1 MDNIKNEFDE
11 VVKKLIDLKVLIPMS
26 DLKVYHG
33 RAGDGTKWKINPQ
46 FNNGGNATGN
56 ANVFSKSVL
65 YTSSQDVA
73 FDFAYERS
81 LEKRGTK
88 PEVHRIVPKVKKA
101 LIINR
106 NVDLPKLISA
116 GEVTYDDLMIICCG
130 RESVTKVVPLKFEDF
145 HAFEGLNQIV
155 KNYVDDKKTTFFSK
169 NDISQIYNEY
179 CLKNANYLDKNVVE
193 EYLSAFTTRNLM
205 CLGYW
210 NFLLTNYL
218 DNNNLVRFNN
228 DVNDYPINS
237 KFLSAILSDLKIVGS
252 SVEVMSATLNRIIDT
267 VVLFDLKKVEDEKTA
282 GKRIQDLIDFY
293 GHFANKV
300 KNFTNDSELL
310 DILKQDKPELI
321 IKNLT
326 QNNQSVFS
334 KYLKKDAHVWEG
346 FTIGQHTESVLR
358 AFDEAFSLSVPEHL
372 KPFARF
378 TMLVHDIDKDAVK
391 NAEKMGKNK
400 QEILQIRKSIYKE
413 VFNECKIDLQYQ
425 NLIWG
430 ISTQSQKYTTQYYVK
445 KEAQGLYNLID
456 YCEELLIDSNTKYG
470 TTFNVNDKYAL
481 ANVCRILQTCDSLS
495 YTRIGVT
502 RDLETNLY
510 YYNANDNFTQNFD
523 LDKLR
528 FKEDSK
534 E

>member
-1 MDNIKNEFDE
+1 
-11 VVKKLIDLKVLIPMS
+11 
-26 DLKVYHG
+26 
-33 RAGDGTKWKINPQ
+33 
-46 FNNGGNATGN
+46 
-56 ANVFSKSVL
+56 
-65 YTSSQDVA
+65 
-73 FDFAYERS
+73 
-81 LEKRGTK
+81 
-88 PEVHRIVPKVKKA
+88 
-101 LIINR
+101 
-106 NVDLPKLISA
+106 
-116 GEVTYDDLMIICCG
+116 
-130 RESVTKVVPLKFEDF
+130 
-145 HAFEGLNQIV
+145 
-155 KNYVDDKKTTFFSK
+155 
-169 NDISQIYNEY
+169 
-179 CLKNANYLDKNVVE
+179 
-193 EYLSAFTTRNLM
+193 M

-310 DILKQDKPELI
+310 ENLKQDKPELLI
-321 IKNLT
+321 ENLT
-326 QNNQSVFS
+326 KNNKSVFC
-334 KYLKKDAHVWEG
+334 KYLTKDAHVWEE

-372 KPFARF
+372 KPFIRF

-391 NAEKMGKNK
+391 NAEKMGKSQ